1 MALAAVVV
9 VVEVDIGYRPE
20 AAVCVVAG
28 IEASP
33 KGKDYY
39 CLWLVVAAVWRSV
52 VAVD

>member
-33 KGKDYY
+33 KGKDY
-39 CLWLVVAAVWRSV
+39 CPWLVVAVIV
-52 VAVD
+52 GVL